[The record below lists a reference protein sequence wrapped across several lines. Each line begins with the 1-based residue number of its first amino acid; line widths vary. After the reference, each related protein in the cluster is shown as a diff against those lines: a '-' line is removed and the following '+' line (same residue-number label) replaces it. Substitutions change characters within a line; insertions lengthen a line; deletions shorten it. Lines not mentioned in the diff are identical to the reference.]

1 MSAAEDRGESLR
13 MIRDSAAGLAPRTG
27 DFRRIRA
34 LRFTEPGFDRA
45 VFRDMCQM
53 GWLGL
58 MLPEDA
64 GGSGLGVSEFC
75 ALSEELGASLVPEP
89 LIGAAMA
96 ARLLPADHLPEVL
109 GGERIVLL
117 AWQERPHGLDFAGG
131 GTVVGNGRVTG
142 KKLFI
147 GMAAGADAFVVT
159 TRDGL
164 ALVERSAPGVRLDL
178 TQTQDGG
185 NAGTLT
191 LDEAPAEI
199 IAGDG
204 ARLGGAGAD
213 VASAMD
219 SAIMAT
225 SAYLLG
231 VMDRVF
237 GITVEYLKTREQ
249 FGRKIGSFQAL
260 QHRSADLA
268 IQIALTRAT
277 VQAAAMTYDSGTD
290 VALRRAAVSR
300 AKARASEAASL
311 VTRGCIQLHGGI
323 GYTDAADPGL
333 FLRKMMVLAPS
344 LGSASLHRARFRT
357 LMPDSEED

>member
-1 MSAAEDRGESLR
+1 MSGAEDRAESLR
-13 MIRDSAAGLAPRTG
+13 MIRDSAAGIAPRTG

-45 VFRDMCQM
+45 VFREMCQM

-58 MLPEDA
+58 MISEDA

-75 ALSEELGASLVPEP
+75 ALTEELGASLIPEP
-89 LIGAAMA
+89 LITAAMA
-96 ARLLPADHLPEVL
+96 ARLLPQQHLADVL
-109 GGERIVLL
+109 SGDRIVLP
-117 AWQERPHGLDFAGG
+117 AWQEKPHNLDLTRG
-131 GTVVGNGRVTG
+131 GTTIANGRITG

-147 GMAAGADAFVVT
+147 AMAAGADTFLVT
-159 TRDGL
+159 TPGGL
-164 ALVERSAPGVRLDL
+164 ALVEKSAAGVDLDL

-185 NAGTLT
+185 NVGTLT
-191 LDEAPAEI
+191 LNDAAAEFFPGDASRALEA
-199 IAGDG
+199 
-204 ARLGGAGAD
+204 
-213 VASAMD
+213 
-219 SAIMAT
+219 AIMAT

-231 VMDRVF
+231 MMDRVF
-237 GITVEYLKTREQ
+237 GITLEYLKTREQ

-260 QHRSADLA
+260 QHRSADLK

-277 VQAAAMTYDSGTD
+277 VEAAAAVQDTATD
-290 VALRRAAVSR
+290 PAIRKAAVSR
-300 AKARASEAASL
+300 AKARASDAASA

-344 LGSASLHRARFRT
+344 HGSATLHRTRFRD
-357 LMPDSEED
+357 LAPEADED